1 MNLLAI
7 GLSLFV
13 PWLVFCAVSA
23 LLSFRFHFR
32 SPTLCH
38 MVLGLSGSILAIVW
52 LMAIVPNV
60 RPATQH
66 GGNTIETAA
75 IDAQQLCPQGE
86 WRLFILTTCLAS
98 MIIAVVFGM
107 WNFSSHTESYYNL
120 KTLSVYTH
128 VNPAT
133 IRGHEIM
140 DAGQVMFVPGT
151 SIDVSKSMS
160 FKDQDTYCVAPIAS
174 SSSLETYDFWAVGL
188 NCCSDVASDF
198 KCGNFANLTARGG
211 LRVMDDENRP
221 FYRLAVQQAQSSF
234 NIRATHPLF
243 FHLTADPV
251 DEQERYR
258 RDANKYFLLGMNTH
272 FVVQGVLVLVAAC
285 FLSDA
290 SISA

>member
-1 MNLLAI
+1 MNVLAI
-7 GLSLFV
+7 CLSLFV
-13 PWLVFCAVSA
+13 PWFVFCAVLA
-23 LLSFRFHFR
+23 LVSFRFHFR
-32 SPTLCH
+32 SPTLCY
-38 MVLGLSGSILAIVW
+38 MILGLSGSILAIVW
-52 LMAIVPNV
+52 LTAIVRKV

-66 GGNTIETAA
+66 GWNTIETAEIA
-75 IDAQQLCPQGE
+75 AQQLSRQGD
-86 WRLFILTTCLAS
+86 WSLFILTTCLAS
-98 MIIAVVFGM
+98 FIIAIVFGT

-120 KTLSVYTH
+120 KNLSVYTQ

-133 IRGHEIM
+133 IRGQEIM

-198 KCGNFANLTARGG
+198 KCGNFANHTARGG

-221 FYRLAVQQAQSSF
+221 LYRLAVQQAQSSF